1 MNKPLVSIGLP
12 TYNRAD
18 DLKACLANLT
28 SLDYKNI
35 EIIISDNHSA
45 DTTVEVCKEYIKK
58 DRRIRYYRQKTN
70 SGVYRN
76 SLFVLEKAK
85 GKYFFLASDDD
96 IRDKTYLSKLI
107 PLLEKNPKAT
117 IAISDTTLFTKDQS
131 FSIPVFFRSLSHPIS
146 SIFTYLLHPECV
158 SILLYGVH
166 RRSQLFVE
174 NFKRIMN
181 EKRPFGVLG
190 YDDSLAIFLL
200 LQGDL
205 IHVPKN
211 LFFIRDN
218 GMYLSVYQNLS
229 ETKLSRAFFQKAE
242 RYLLF
247 PVMFTCD
254 WYYGLLHI
262 YRSTVLFY
270 LKPLLF
276 IGLTGKLLYDNVLFL
291 YSIIKGGIIFSIGLI
306 RKLYSYLVL
315 FVFRKIKRPQP

>member
-1 MNKPLVSIGLP
+1 MMNKPLVSIGLP

-18 DLKACLANLT
+18 DLKVCLANLT
-28 SLDYKNI
+28 TLDYQNI
-35 EIIISDNHSA
+35 EIIISDNHST
-45 DTTVEVCKEYIKK
+45 DTTIEVCKEYIKK
-58 DRRIRYYRQKTN
+58 DKRIRYYRQKTN

-96 IRDKTYLSKLI
+96 IRDKTYISKLI
-107 PLLEKNPKAT
+107 TLLEKNPKAT

-131 FSIPVFFRSLSHPIS
+131 FSIPVFFRPISHPATS
-146 SIFTYLLHPECV
+146 FYTYLLHPECV

-166 RRSQLFVE
+166 RRSQLFIE

-205 IHVPKN
+205 LYVPKN
-211 LFFIRDN
+211 LFYIRDN

-229 ETKLSRAFFQKAE
+229 ETKLSRAFFQKTA
-242 RYLLF
+242 RYSLF
-247 PVMFTCD
+247 PIMFLCD
-254 WYYGLLHI
+254 WYYGSLHVC
-262 YRSTVLFY
+262 RSSLSFY
-270 LKPLLF
+270 LKPILLF
-276 IGLTGKLLYDNVLFL
+276 GILLKLFFDIILFF
-291 YSIIKGGIIFSIGLI
+291 YSIIKGIT
-306 RKLYSYLVL
+306 L
-315 FVFRKIKRPQP
+315 FVFGTVREFVKSLL